1 MQLEKQ
7 IDCLVNEILLK
18 TENQHELLFGTCQSG
33 VELTNTQEHILM
45 LLSQERLTNSALAK
59 RLNISQAAVTKAI
72 KCLVKEGMLAPVKNK
87 DDARV
92 TYFELTELAKP
103 VADEHTHHHH
113 ATLSVYKK

>member
-72 KCLVKEGMLAPVKNK
+72 KCLVKEGMLAPVKI
-87 DDARV
+87 RMM
-92 TYFELTELAKP
+92 P
-103 VADEHTHHHH
+103 V
-113 ATLSVYKK
+113 